1 MKASAVLNDK
11 DVWAM
16 RRAISNTNQIQ
27 SSLPNGKID
36 FDLICCGHWRPI
48 ARLVC
53 WKQNNKAMVGLRR
66 QFNNKLFFFMKRKV
80 KLLIEER
87 QPRSTTNQLTNE
99 IKLFNFM
106 ELMVCCPIRQK
117 KSINQSIN
125 QINLIN
131 SAKTADWLLMIDDCW
146 WFRWRWPPS
155 ARSTSIYSFHSQI
168 EAFSWAAKL
177 FNSFFISLNCPF
189 SKSNSKR
196 NKENWVSGGKKSNSS
211 IPSIIDFII
220 IPLSF
225 HEIPSIIEVLSLF
238 DSFNYCYNTFIF
250 FLSIPQSEMKTN
262 QIKESLLF
270 FCWIWLN
277 GM

>member
-1 MKASAVLNDK
+1 MVDEEMNEAEWRNERSEPRLALPKENK
-11 DVWAM
+11 Q
-16 RRAISNTNQIQ
+16 TNSFSIE
-27 SSLPNGKID
+27 
-36 FDLICCGHWRPI
+36 FDLICFCGPASHHSP
-48 ARLVC
+48 
-53 WKQNNKAMVGLRR
+53 K
-66 QFNNKLFFFMKRKV
+66 
-80 KLLIEER
+80 E
-87 QPRSTTNQLTNE
+87 
-99 IKLFNFM
+99 
-106 ELMVCCPIRQK
+106 
-117 KSINQSIN
+117 INQSIN
-125 QINLIN
+125 QSNQSN
-131 SAKTADWLLMIDDCW
+131 FQFELMIDDCW

-238 DSFNYCYNTFIF
+238 DSFNYCYNIILIPFILHEIKIKL
-250 FLSIPQSEMKTN
+250 FLSLLKEEKVVFDGMKRLPL
-262 QIKESLLF
+262 Q
-270 FCWIWLN
+270 
-277 GM
+277 

>member
-1 MKASAVLNDK
+1 MKE
-11 DVWAM
+11 WAQW
-16 RRAISNTNQIQ
+16 APAGQQQ
-27 SSLPNGKID
+27 STS
-36 FDLICCGHWRPI
+36 
-48 ARLVC
+48 
-53 WKQNNKAMVGLRR
+53 
-66 QFNNKLFFFMKRKV
+66 LFFQSM
-80 KLLIEER
+80 
-87 QPRSTTNQLTNE
+87 NE
-99 IKLFNFM
+99 KFV
-106 ELMVCCPIRQK
+106 VCGPASHHSPK
-117 KSINQSIN
+117 EINQSIN
-125 QINLIN
+125 QSNQSN
-131 SAKTADWLLMIDDCW
+131 FQFELMIDDCW

-238 DSFNYCYNTFIF
+238 DSFNYCYNIIWLHSIQL
-250 FLSIPQSEMKTN
+250 LSLNE
-262 QIKESLLF
+262 IKLKVKLL
-270 FCWIWLN
+270 IWLN
-277 GM
+277 EMRDCWIVCCFLHWKSRFSNYGIKGYMFPAPTNSNNLSLSFTLYCLAKEKKESKVGWLVAGDWRQPLTHFNE